1 MAYHH
6 YLYHYD
12 TDRERIPNIPVI
24 TMVKVFFLQS
34 IYNLVNDQAE
44 KGIIAKLTTANQI
57 YLGDFIKVQF
67 DLGVLK
73 EIDVGKDQIFSI
85 AQILAKLKT
94 EEIASLISTIKVL
107 SERYTNISDL
117 GSTLDDVENI

>member
-1 MAYHH
+1 MP
-6 YLYHYD
+6 LRNIGDEMGISKD
-12 TDRERIPNIPVI
+12 TVGSVI
-24 TMVKVFFLQS
+24 EKWKNGNVPFLQQS
-34 IYNLVNDQAE
+34 IPYENRIME
-44 KGIIAKLTTANQI
+44 IAKFTTANQI
-57 YLGDFIKVQF
+57 DLDDFIKVQF

-73 EIDVGKDQIFSI
+73 EIGVGKDQIFSI